1 MKPLPTIGFD
11 RYITRSWLDLAL
23 AIAAG
28 VKDRAELTALLAQDI
43 AGVEA
48 RSKTSIILNRMWL
61 SPHPSLVPFVA
72 EGVARYQ
79 RMRDAD
85 TFPLHWGM
93 ALMSHPFFASIADS
107 MGRLLK
113 LHGEVTSA
121 QVTRRLK
128 EQYGDRPTI
137 LRAAE
142 AVLQTLLG
150 WGVIKEVDGK
160 TRLFVGASPIAI
172 QDRSLAVWLAESA
185 IVPGGKSMPVNATL
199 NALYPVAMPAIDE
212 QDLVGYPRLRL
223 VSSGSGDLILTSVLH
238 G

>member
-28 VKDRAELTALLAQDI
+28 EKDRAELTALLAQDI
-43 AGVEA
+43 AGMEA

-61 SPHPSLVPFVA
+61 SPHPSLLPFVA
-72 EGVARYQ
+72 EGVAHYK
-79 RMRDAD
+79 RMPEGD

-160 TRLFVGASPIAI
+160 VRVFVGVSPTEV
-172 QDRSLAVWLAESA
+172 SNCPLAVWLSEAA
-185 IVPGGKSMPVNATL
+185 LVPGGKSVSANAAM
-199 NALYPVAMPAIDE
+199 NSLYPFILPTIRKQDVA
-212 QDLVGYPRLRL
+212 GHPRLKL
-223 VSSGSGDLILTSVLH
+223 VSMGTGEMMLSVS
-238 G
+238 

>member
-11 RYITRSWLDLAL
+11 RFITRSWLDLAL

-28 VKDRAELTALLAQDI
+28 DKDRAELTALLAQDI

-72 EGVARYQ
+72 EGVAHYK
-79 RMRDAD
+79 RMPESD
-85 TFPLHWGM
+85 TLPLHWGM

-150 WGVIKEVDGK
+150 WGVIKEVDHK
-160 TRLFVGASPIAI
+160 ARVFVGTSPTDVS
-172 QDRSLAVWLAESA
+172 DRPLAVWLAEA
-185 IVPGGKSMPVNATL
+185 ALVPGGKSVAASATM
-199 NALYPVAMPAIDE
+199 NALYPFILPTIRE
-212 QDLVGYPRLRL
+212 QDVVGHDRVKFLNT
-223 VSSGSGDLILTSVLH
+223 GSNDSVLTVE
-238 G
+238 

>member
-28 VKDRAELTALLAQDI
+28 EKDRAELTALLAQDI
-43 AGVEA
+43 TGVEA

-72 EGVARYQ
+72 EGVAHYQ
-79 RMRDAD
+79 RMRDVD

-93 ALMSHPFFASIADS
+93 ALMSHPFFSSIADS

-150 WGVIKEVDGK
+150 WGVIKEMDGK
-160 TRLFVGASPIAI
+160 GRVFVAVAPIAI
-172 QDRSLAVWLAESA
+172 QDRSLAVWLAEAA
-185 IVPGGKSMPVNATL
+185 IVPGGKSMPVSATM
-199 NALYPVAMPAIDE
+199 NALYPFILPTIRE
-212 QDLVGYPRLRL
+212 QDVVGHARIKL
-223 VSSGSGDLILTSVLH
+223 VSMGAGEMVLSVV
-238 G
+238 